1 MEQIGIKNNTKLR
14 LTRWRGLTRKI
25 EKMQFFVWLSRYF
38 GFRNILHIL
47 WNIQAILNFKVY
59 QL

>member
-25 EKMQFFVWLSRYF
+25 EKMQFFCMVVEIFWF
-38 GFRNILHIL
+38 
-47 WNIQAILNFKVY
+47 
-59 QL
+59 